1 METYGVRDPMYY
13 KFEFFDCVQLLGKM
27 KYKKMYELIVLN
39 LTVNPTR
46 PLYTEIFII
55 SLKVGHQILKWR

>member
-13 KFEFFDCVQLLGKM
+13 KCEFFDCVQLLSEM
-27 KYKKMYELIVLN
+27 RYQKMYELIVLN

-46 PLYTEIFII
+46 PLYTEVFIL
-55 SLKVGHQILKWR
+55 SSKVGHQI